1 MIHFLLFL
9 PLSYGIP
16 DKPQTMLWLFRGHIS
31 GQLFLIPRHV
41 SQGRESE
48 KKNVAT
54 PVLGQLQKECQLK
67 GYGRLE

>member
-9 PLSYGIP
+9 PLTYGTP

-41 SQGRESE
+41 SPSSTGKGIREGKCCHSSSGS
-48 KKNVAT
+48 A
-54 PVLGQLQKECQLK
+54 
-67 GYGRLE
+67 LERRSVMGLW